1 MIVTNAIYDKYVV
14 DDLKNYKGLTHPV
27 KSSILSRIKPK
38 YINPAKL
45 HPNPDD
51 EFSMDTVGP
60 SWTIISNYEESIRMH
75 MQRGEDIFDHEPIIV
90 VKLDKGGYMILNG
103 HHRWMASLK
112 LRVAKVPI
120 KIVNITLDED
130 IYKVINKS
138 TRNKCVTIDFDE
150 VLFSDDFQETSEKI
164 PFPQNLI
171 YKKNIRDKA
180 SLLIQ
185 EFQRLGFDVW
195 IYTGG
200 YLSEQ
205 YIKGL
210 FFINKC
216 HVDGIVNGING
227 KRNAQKL
234 RDVFRTKYDTI
245 LHVDNEAITFVNTR
259 TKKFDVLD
267 INASSEEWASATV
280 SLAGDF
286 DLTTLND

>member
-27 KSSILSRIKPK
+27 KSSIISRIKPK

-51 EFSMDTVGP
+51 EFSMDTIGP
-60 SWTIISNYEESIRMH
+60 NWTIIGNYEESIRKYIKRH
-75 MQRGEDIFDHEPIIV
+75 EGIFDDDPIIAV
-90 VKLDKGGYMILNG
+90 RLDKGGYMILNG
-103 HHRWMASLK
+103 HHRWMASLR
-112 LRVAKVPI
+112 LQVAKVPI
-120 KIVNITLDED
+120 KIVNITKDED
-130 IYKVINKS
+130 VYKVINKS
-138 TRNKCVTIDFDE
+138 TRNKCVTFDFDE
-150 VLFSDDFQETSEKI
+150 VLFSDDFQGSSEKI

-185 EFQRLGFDVW
+185 EFQRQGFDVW
-195 IYTGG
+195 IYTGS

-227 KRNAQKL
+227 KKNTQKL
-234 RDVFRTKYDTI
+234 KDVFRTKYDTI
-245 LHVDNEAITFVNTR
+245 LHVDNETITFVNTR
-259 TKKFDVLD
+259 TKKYEIID
-267 INASSEEWASATV
+267 INASGEEWASAAV
-280 SLAGDF
+280 SLVDDF
-286 DLTTLND
+286 DLTVLND